1 MGGNHNK
8 FRISA
13 FGFRIMDDPTTSKIS
28 VWPFTLSLLLLAAQP
43 APAKRNAEPSVMHGA
58 GQVVGGLLFELP
70 RTLLDATLTGP
81 PVVGTAVGLLAGTAR
96 ALQVTVS
103 GLLEMSAGFDPWGAK
118 KNSRRNRRR

>member
-1 MGGNHNK
+1 MGGDRHNPK
-8 FRISA
+8 SNI
-13 FGFRIMDDPTTSKIS
+13 PL
-28 VWPFTLSLLLLAAQP
+28 WPLALSLTLLAAQ
-43 APAKRNAEPSVMHGA
+43 ATPAKRKAEPSVMHGA

-118 KNSRRNRRR
+118 KSHRRSRRR